1 MMQNN
6 YSDVEGFDFGDELP
20 AAALI
25 SPFQGYGATKFEQ
38 WLEEGLKGY
47 LLEGKGAW
55 GFPGAEDRLAAHSML
70 LDGLKA
76 FYGSLDGAMQGQFKE
91 AVANLL
97 ASMPPEARFIPLFST
112 LLSLASI
119 LPAPQVLRV
128 LPQRIGNGY
137 FGFARN
143 AEGGSLFDIALLSVA
158 RLAAPRKDALDC
170 LHALISSSR
179 FDAAYTGIALI
190 ALCQAD
196 DTHFDRHMKLMR
208 PHLQAMYAKY
218 GKGVNAKR
226 TWAEQVLE
234 VIPLNRLA
242 VALPKLKYFDAKS
255 ELAPLDTWLLDGL
268 FGGRKPL
275 LKCAK
280 SEGGTL
286 LLFPLGLPEKAKE
299 IPLQGKNVGD
309 MLQFFQEKEY
319 IDQNKAKLERDQDG
333 KPYIHLRPFDTAGQ
347 DSRIRILGLDAELIQ
362 GIDPDVAESFGL
374 MILRSDR
381 PRRSSGIMSSGVPVW
396 QGG

>member
-1 MMQNN
+1 MTQNN
-6 YSDVEGFDFGDELP
+6 YPDVEDFDFGDELP
-20 AAALI
+20 EVASM
-25 SPFQGYGATKFEQ
+25 SPFQGYGAGKFEQ

-47 LLEGKGAW
+47 LLEDKGAW
-55 GFPGAEDRLAAHSML
+55 AFPGAEDRLAAHSML

-97 ASMPPEARFIPLFST
+97 ASMPPESRFIPLFST
-112 LLSLASI
+112 VLSLASI

-158 RLAAPRKDALDC
+158 RLAAPRNDALDC
-170 LHALISSSR
+170 LHALIGSSR
-179 FDAAYTGIALI
+179 FDAAYAGIALI

-196 DTHFDRHMKLMR
+196 DMHFDKHMKLMR
-208 PHLQAMYAKY
+208 PHLQAMFAKY
-218 GKGVNAKR
+218 GKGANAKR

-234 VIPLNRLA
+234 VIPPNRLA
-242 VALPKLKYFDAKS
+242 VALPKLKCFDAKF
-255 ELAPLDTWLLDGL
+255 ELAPLDTWLFDGL

-280 SEGGTL
+280 NEDGAL
-286 LLFPLGLPEKAKE
+286 RIFPLGSPEKAKE
-299 IPLQGKNVGD
+299 IPLRGKNVGD
-309 MLQFFQEKEY
+309 MLHLLQGKEY
-319 IDQNKAKLERDQDG
+319 IDQDRAKLECGQDG
-333 KPYIHLRPFDTAGQ
+333 ETYIHPFRPVGTAEQ
-347 DSRIRILGLDAELIQ
+347 DSRIKVIGMDAEQIRE
-362 GIDPDVAESFGL
+362 IDRAVAESFGL
-374 MILRSDR
+374 II
-381 PRRSSGIMSSGVPVW
+381 PRTDMLHMSRGADLA
-396 QGG
+396 GRAI